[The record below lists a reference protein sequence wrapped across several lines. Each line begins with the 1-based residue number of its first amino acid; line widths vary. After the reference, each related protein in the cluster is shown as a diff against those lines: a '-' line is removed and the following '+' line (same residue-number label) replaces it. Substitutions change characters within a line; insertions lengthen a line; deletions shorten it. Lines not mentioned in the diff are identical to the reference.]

1 MKHIFETEDEQEA
14 KRIVKSLDMAN
25 FIWELVH
32 NGWRDF
38 KHTDYDYD
46 PAWEKINQLLAEHN
60 IDIEDLIN

>member
-38 KHTDYDYD
+38 KHTDYDYN
-46 PAWEKINQLLAEHN
+46 PAWEKINQLLVEHN
-60 IDIEDLIN
+60 IDIDDLTT